1 MKNAMMKKDKKRRR
15 KLKWKPASLG
25 KKRTGCKLPAGSK
38 GSLWRCPTVPKTW
51 GSWCCDWWCFLWS
64 RDTISSILTTGDAP
78 APKLNGSSC
87 CLHIL
92 PALPLLTWLLPS
104 FQEAA
109 RALPASQRHHL
120 ITFILA
126 PHPEPLYAACW
137 VVLCHLDTG

>member
-1 MKNAMMKKDKKRRR
+1 MEVPNCPQDLGQLALGLMMLPLVQRY
-15 KLKWKPASLG
+15 SL
-25 KKRTGCKLPAGSK
+25 
-38 GSLWRCPTVPKTW
+38 
-51 GSWCCDWWCFLWS
+51 
-64 RDTISSILTTGDAP
+64 IYLTTGDDAP
-78 APKLNGSSC
+78 APKLNCSSC

-120 ITFILA
+120 ITFILV
-126 PHPEPLYAACW
+126 PHPEPLDAACW